1 VRVIGPQCGAKV
13 EGGDLFVKELKAFE
27 RRQRQ
32 ERVEAK
38 LEWLLP
44 LMPKLI
50 GALEELRPALTEAN
64 RLYRKLR
71 GDNSDITRH
80 FRQLKRQHGGQLT
93 VDVVIEKPREERK
106 PQQKDDEDDGRPE
119 RIGPRGFGRE
129 GGVDTYSQSFG
140 VLAGEVMFSSEFKP
154 LDKLDELLAG
164 AREVPTV
171 KDGDAAYLWLCE
183 NESLEL
189 FEHFVDRL
197 NELEAGYLKLV
208 EQVASVRS
216 FFDREFFARLDQ
228 YGRHRD
234 TRFKLEASVEE
245 REGVYMLSHG
255 GRRAKLR
262 PDLAALA
269 VKSAWP

>member
-1 VRVIGPQCGAKV
+1 MRVIGPQCGAKV

-38 LEWLLP
+38 LELLLP
-44 LMPKLI
+44 LVPKLI
-50 GALEELRPALTEAN
+50 DALEELRPALTEAD

-71 GDNSDITRH
+71 GDNSDIARH
-80 FRQLKRQHGGQLT
+80 LRQLKRQHGGQLA
-93 VDVVIEKPREERK
+93 VDVVIEKPHEEHK
-106 PQQKDDEDDGRPE
+106 PQQTNHDDDRRPE

-140 VLAGEVMFSSEFKP
+140 VLVGEVMFASEFKP

-164 AREVPTV
+164 AREVPKV

-197 NELEAGYLKLV
+197 NELEAGYAKLV
-208 EQVASVRS
+208 EQVKSVQS
-216 FFDREFFARLDQ
+216 FFDLDFFARLDQ

-234 TRFKLEASVEE
+234 TSFKLEASVEKS
-245 REGVYMLSHG
+245 EGVYMLSHG

-262 PDLAALA
+262 PDLAMLA
-269 VKSAWP
+269 VKSVWP